1 MVLLQKLLQFLWVFL
16 GNELTF
22 KHVIKEMW
30 ILRLG
35 FWSLQRLGTLIKLKD
50 ADPQNIFLGG
60 LDSNGN
66 DGKFAYIWQ
75 DDVMQVV
82 TVLCLLLQGP
92 PPSHFE

>member
-1 MVLLQKLLQFLWVFL
+1 
-16 GNELTF
+16 
-22 KHVIKEMW
+22 
-30 ILRLG
+30 
-35 FWSLQRLGTLIKLKD
+35 LQRLGTLIKLKD

-82 TVLCLLLQGP
+82 AVLCLLLEC
-92 PPSHFE
+92 PSPFLSF